1 MKEENMLTTQT
12 LDKLGDLNLMGM
24 SRAYQEQMERAD
36 YQALPFDDR
45 LGMLVDVELQ
55 ERENRRLFRYL
66 KAARLRDQACIEDID
81 FHTPRGLNRALILE
95 LGESRWIDAHQN
107 VLVIGATGLGKTYVA
122 CALAEAAI
130 RKGHTALYMRFPRM
144 VDELAVARVDGRMPR
159 LLAAWARVDVLVL
172 DDFSMQP
179 LSGQQSADLLE
190 VIEDRSQR
198 RSTILYVIWN
208 LAAARR
214 RGGRGRKPAWSIAWM
229 VGRSSGGDS
238 VRRSTAGLH
247 LRSNPMPS
255 SGCASKP
262 TSGCRP
268 GPSTPTAA
276 GSPTTSRCARARASS
291 R

>member
-198 RSTILYVIWN
+198 RSTILTSQMPVKQWHEALGDATIADAILDRLVHN
-208 LAAARR
+208 AHRIELRGHESLRGSRTAAATAATAAA
-214 RGGRGRKPAWSIAWM
+214 GA
-229 VGRSSGGDS
+229 
-238 VRRSTAGLH
+238 STPRNHAGS
-247 LRSNPMPS
+247 RD
-255 SGCASKP
+255 ASK
-262 TSGCRP
+262 
-268 GPSTPTAA
+268 
-276 GSPTTSRCARARASS
+276 
-291 R
+291 

>member
-198 RSTILYVIWN
+198 RSTILTSQMPVKQWHEALGDATIADAILDRLVHN
-208 LAAARR
+208 AHRIEL
-214 RGGRGRKPAWSIAWM
+214 RGHESLRGSRPPLPPPPLRPPEPRHPEITPDPGMPASDAT
-229 VGRSSGGDS
+229 GQ
-238 VRRSTAGLH
+238 
-247 LRSNPMPS
+247 P
-255 SGCASKP
+255 
-262 TSGCRP
+262 
-268 GPSTPTAA
+268 
-276 GSPTTSRCARARASS
+276 
-291 R
+291 